1 MKTEKNDL
9 LVHLESG
16 EKVYCVRVKKT
27 GIATVVATQDEYE
40 SAKARLIHDA
50 MTDPASVRGG
60 ICRYIPSTV
69 QMTVQTDSLVSFDVY
84 KKHMNKPEHKK
95 LKAELQK
102 LEAEKQKLID
112 AFEKTKVALKDVDVR
127 MSDVSKSLISEIQ
140 EMKAETLP
148 V

>member
-1 MKTEKNDL
+1 MKIEKRDL

-16 EKVYCVRVKKT
+16 TKVYCVRMKKDGST
-27 GIATVVATQDEYE
+27 MVATESEYE
-40 SAKARLIHDA
+40 SAKERLIHDA
-50 MTDPASVRGG
+50 TTDPASVRGG
-60 ICRYIPSTV
+60 IFRYIPANV
-69 QMTVQTDSLVSFDVY
+69 HIKVQTDSLVSFDVY

-127 MSDVSKSLISEIQ
+127 MSDVSKILISEIQ